1 MKLSNFDFKL
11 PDSLIAQYPKKN
23 RSDSRL
29 LIFNNNKITDSK
41 FSNILDYLKPN
52 DLLIFN
58 NTKVIKARLFGKKQ
72 TGGKVEVMLERIL
85 DNNIAIAM
93 IKANSKLEKNSV
105 IILENNI
112 KIKVLKKKN
121 SVYKILFLTNQ
132 AINKI
137 LEDIGHVPLPPYIK
151 RKTNSKDVK
160 NYQTIFAQKEGAVA
174 APTAGLHFDS
184 TTLNKFKRKSID
196 YAFITLHIGM
206 GTFSPIR
213 VDNIKD
219 HKMHKEYYEIDDVTL
234 RKIAKTN
241 KNNGRI
247 IAVGTTS
254 VRALESA
261 FKSKKYQA
269 ETNIFITPGFKFKV
283 VDMMVTNFH
292 LPKSSLI
299 ILISAF
305 IGIENTLKIYN
316 HAIKN
321 KYRFYSYGDVMLINP
336 N

>member
-29 LIFNNNKITDSK
+29 LIFNKNKITDSK

-72 TGGKVEVMLERIL
+72 TGGKVEIMLERIL

-93 IKANSKLEKNSV
+93 IKANSKLEKNSI

-174 APTAGLHFDS
+174 APTAGLHFDN

-241 KNNGRI
+241 KNNGRV

-261 FKSKKYQA
+261 FKSKKYQT

-321 KYRFYSYGDVMLINP
+321 KYRFYSYGDVMLISP